1 MANKD
6 ASFGLRPARMMNG
19 SAFMNQQNRY
29 RIASGATTP
38 IYQGDMVNV
47 LTAGVIGRVGAGG
60 SGTILGVFNGCRYTD
75 PTSGKETFS
84 NKYPGSISA
93 SDIEAFV
100 IDAPDVV
107 YEIQADDTF
116 PVTDLFGNFDVVDQ
130 SPVGD
135 SASGVSRMELDVT
148 TGATTAT
155 LPLKAIDIS
164 QDPENSDTSSANTNV
179 MVVIN
184 NHLLSAGTAGLA

>member
-6 ASFGLRPARMMNG
+6 AAFGLRPSRMMNG

-29 RIASGATTP
+29 RIASGATTA
-38 IYQGDMVNV
+38 IFQGDLVEG
-47 LTAGVIGRVGAGG
+47 LTAGVIGVKAAGE
-60 SGTILGVFNGCRYTD
+60 TDAALGVFNGCRYTD
-75 PTSGKETFS
+75 PVSKKETFS
-84 NKYPGSISA
+84 NFYPGSIAA

-107 YEIQADDTF
+107 YEIQGNAAF
-116 PVTDLFGNFDVVDQ
+116 PVADLFGNFDIVKGT
-130 SPVGD
+130 GD
-135 SASGVSRMELDVT
+135 TASGGSRDEIGVS
-148 TGATTAT
+148 TGATTNT

-164 QDPENSDTSSANTNV
+164 QDPENSDVGSSNTNV

-184 NHLLSAGTAGLA
+184 NHLLSPGTAGLA